1 MFFRETEKQYSLRR
15 PKKHS
20 VQDHACVD
28 APRLNAQA
36 PSREIIVNMV
46 KSANAT
52 VKDIA
57 GRHAQL
63 LQLQC
68 VAQGQVDVW
77 FGPRGGVGNLP
88 HRKAC
93 MAEFVVDLLPH
104 FEVLQ
109 RDAWAN
115 DGSQLVIAA
124 VEKGMQLQRG
134 LTRNALHGAT
144 PSCMHNGGTMVD
156 CIVENDGNAIGRG
169 NAYAHMALTG
179 DKRIDALQLLLLC
192 G

>member
-1 MFFRETEKQYSLRR
+1 MFFRETEKQDSLRR

-57 GRHAQL
+57 GRYAQL

-77 FGPRGGVGNLP
+77 FGPRGGVGNLL

-109 RDAWAN
+109 RYPCTGGSIPILPCMLRKKSLWSPRPSSH
-115 DGSQLVIAA
+115 DGSA
-124 VEKGMQLQRG
+124 GM
-134 LTRNALHGAT
+134 
-144 PSCMHNGGTMVD
+144 
-156 CIVENDGNAIGRG
+156 
-169 NAYAHMALTG
+169 
-179 DKRIDALQLLLLC
+179 
-192 G
+192 